1 MKDNKMY
8 KVGLTPKGTWNKGI
22 SYERLD
28 FVLYRV
34 EDGGD
39 GCGYVAKNDNIGIT
53 PGTNDNIWM
62 KSVEHGQSIYD
73 LVKKYGDF
81 DGTEEE
87 FEQQYLKVLQ
97 DARDATSAVEATDIA
112 IRDAESER
120 AANESAR
127 VAAELARGNTENA
140 RSQSE
145 TERVNA
151 ERGRVSAEQRR
162 VQAEADR
169 NTAESARVSS
179 ENSRESAET
188 SRANN
193 ESSRT
198 LAENARR
205 SRFAALET
213 DMETAIGQAD
223 ASVIRA
229 NDAIANVEDT
239 VTAMVAAEGERV
251 QAEDA
256 RIAAEKSRASAED
269 GRAVAETNRE
279 TRANSDHTRAE
290 SDHST
295 AAADH
300 TQANSD
306 HTTAAA
312 DHTQAGA
319 DHTQAVADHTA
330 SEAATTA
337 ANTAAAAADAAREG
351 IQDEVAALG
360 QELKAK
366 LIKLKGFGTS
376 GASVGAVEIGDVY
389 YNTISNTLQRKFTTE
404 GSSTFEEV
412 PFYKGAIYQYNN
424 DLYTW
429 NGERML
435 CHKRLEVDTIS
446 LSADPKSISI
456 PDVGEICNLTP
467 SVSSLFRYAILPVTE
482 KSLCII
488 NNGEGGNSARLWAWL
503 DSNNVVLERADANEM
518 VTNDIIYAPQSANK
532 LVINSKGSW
541 DGQLIGGE
549 LAELYNFCHNG
560 IVDLQNQIE
569 DIDTKF
575 GEDLPITL
583 SSEPESITCNQG
595 VGNVCPLTPQ
605 YSSGGYHYA
614 IIPCQ
619 EGDVFVINGAGAS
632 SARLWCFLD
641 EDNIILSVA
650 GSNLTLSEQEIIA
663 PPLSV
668 NLLINSNNG
677 GVNYKKENSGIIPSI
692 REINDAVFKQAF
704 KLRVTPNINTVYD
717 NNRKTLCLAG
727 LKTSITDK
735 AMPYTEGLLWHEY
748 PNGSSSVLYYS
759 TSIKD
764 DPKRIGDLTGWNPT
778 NKLFAISPKDGRVI
792 STAKDSR
799 AGICIFIPENNQTVI
814 LPSINGIIPCG
825 WLYNS
830 GVDFINDGDDE
841 YCVFAEYGYDE
852 VYYVWRGKYP
862 YTSDGDWE
870 IVLSKRG
877 PLDSSP
883 EITHFH
889 TIRRDPWTDIL
900 YCTSGDYVGNLFWY
914 YSTDKGRTW
923 ELLTNGSSWEDYCA
937 RNIGFIFT
945 KDYAYWATD
954 YGENHTFNRIS
965 RNPNTGILDISS
977 REKLADLPY
986 GQATNSI
993 CYVESLDGIFFYER
1007 LDSTFQDKVRGY
1019 YTLFY
1024 SLKENKLQ
1032 KVNYYTLNEE
1042 DYQQS
1047 TGMSNNAWG
1056 GHRGKCYLNYA
1067 NNMIYAPIM
1076 GFSVDS
1082 PCLINMIGVDNLN
1095 VGTIYYE

>member
-87 FEQQYLKVLQ
+87 FEQQYLKVLR

-127 VAAELARGNTENA
+127 VVAELARGNTENA

-213 DMETAIGQAD
+213 DMEIAIGQAD

-312 DHTQAGA
+312 DHTAAAA
-319 DHTQAVADHTA
+319 DHTQAGEDHTA

-351 IQDEVAALG
+351 IQDEVAELG
-360 QELKAK
+360 QKIPLTAWGTYISSRPNNICKFTVSGTGPNSSLTVEFATGYYVLRRNALRNLTTAITKTASGAYVYLVVWDPDLGEFDILTDYANYKEPMTIIAIVSTGYPTALSPITTILSAYVYNGVTFEPFSKDYIADIATLKAQIES
-366 LIKLKGFGTS
+366 LETVVPEIQQAVFNEGFGQLAGPT
-376 GASVGAVEIGDVY
+376 EIGAQTQWYSLDLTNV
-389 YNTISNTLQRKFTTE
+389 TT
-404 GSSTFEEV
+404 STNLSFG
-412 PFYKGAIYQYNN
+412 YKGMRFPCKKG
-424 DLYTW
+424 DRFL
-429 NGERML
+429 
-435 CHKRLEVDTIS
+435 IS
-446 LSADPKSISI
+446 TRGGSGGGRS
-456 PDVGEICNLTP
+456 
-467 SVSSLFRYAILPVTE
+467 YAV
-482 KSLCII
+482 
-488 NNGEGGNSARLWAWL
+488 
-503 DSNNVVLERADANEM
+503 ADANNRILE
-518 VTNDIIYAPQSANK
+518 V
-532 LVINSKGSW
+532 
-541 DGQLIGGE
+541 
-549 LAELYNFCHNG
+549 
-560 IVDLQNQIE
+560 
-569 DIDTKF
+569 
-575 GEDLPITL
+575 
-583 SSEPESITCNQG
+583 
-595 VGNVCPLTPQ
+595 
-605 YSSGGYHYA
+605 
-614 IIPCQ
+614 
-619 EGDVFVINGAGAS
+619 AS
-632 SARLWCFLD
+632 SSQTDFITTPLD
-641 EDNIILSVA
+641 
-650 GSNLTLSEQEIIA
+650 LTISQDDAAYLY
-663 PPLSV
+663 V
-668 NLLINSNNG
+668 N
-677 GVNYKKENSGIIPSI
+677 
-692 REINDAVFKQAF
+692 
-704 KLRVTPNINTVYD
+704 
-717 NNRKTLCLAG
+717 CLANNSSYANAFYVKKYG
-727 LKTSITDK
+727 WTINRIEILEEKFKT
-735 AMPYTEGLLWHEY
+735 
-748 PNGSSSVLYYS
+748 N
-759 TSIKD
+759 
-764 DPKRIGDLTGWNPT
+764 
-778 NKLFAISPKDGRVI
+778 
-792 STAKDSR
+792 
-799 AGICIFIPENNQTVI
+799 
-814 LPSINGIIPCG
+814 
-825 WLYNS
+825 
-830 GVDFINDGDDE
+830 
-841 YCVFAEYGYDE
+841 
-852 VYYVWRGKYP
+852 
-862 YTSDGDWE
+862 
-870 IVLSKRG
+870 
-877 PLDSSP
+877 
-883 EITHFH
+883 
-889 TIRRDPWTDIL
+889 
-900 YCTSGDYVGNLFWY
+900 
-914 YSTDKGRTW
+914 
-923 ELLTNGSSWEDYCA
+923 LLTNGILLLGASFAYSGNEWFGNACAKLALTGINEAVSGSSILYDANRAIQGTLFNNIESFDVLAIMHVLNYNVNALGSYANYTWQDYESDTDFVSAAQNDTRTDQWISCAFDYLLKKYAYLCYQCKNDANSLWYNKQYGKPAIVVICSSWHDARQKYNNSAKELCA
-937 RNIGFIFT
+937 RWGHHFVDIASKIGFSCQMLSPATGAQPSIMFAQDTQNTTFEMDGEEVTQLVGWHPYRGAGSYAQEKIANIFSHEVA
-945 KDYAYWATD
+945 K
-954 YGENHTFNRIS
+954 
-965 RNPNTGILDISS
+965 IL
-977 REKLADLPY
+977 
-986 GQATNSI
+986 
-993 CYVESLDGIFFYER
+993 
-1007 LDSTFQDKVRGY
+1007 
-1019 YTLFY
+1019 
-1024 SLKENKLQ
+1024 
-1032 KVNYYTLNEE
+1032 
-1042 DYQQS
+1042 
-1047 TGMSNNAWG
+1047 W
-1056 GHRGKCYLNYA
+1056 
-1067 NNMIYAPIM
+1067 
-1076 GFSVDS
+1076 
-1082 PCLINMIGVDNLN
+1082 
-1095 VGTIYYE
+1095 